1 MSYEGRRI
9 AKAQL
14 KNIANMSPERAFDK
28 YFQSVD
34 YTQDLKRLKRQADI
48 KKFEQQRKEREQRRA
63 SRSKG
68 GGSAGGDDPT
78 FPIFNMMKRPDL
90 PEGKKAGGKVK
101 KSKKVRGSGIAKKGV
116 RPVKMR

>member
-14 KNIANMSPERAFDK
+14 KNIDNMSPERAFNK

-34 YTQDLKRLKRQADI
+34 YTQDLKRLEKQANK
-48 KKFEQQRKEREQRRA
+48 KKFAQQRKEYEQRKALRG
-63 SRSKG
+63 KG

-90 PEGKKAGGKVK
+90 PEGKKAGGKIK
-101 KSKKVRGSGIAKKGV
+101 KSKIRGSGVAKKGV